1 MKAHHQ
7 HPRNTPRNIAHQ
19 ADHAGTS
26 PNRYSDVEPK
36 SNTIKSKIMSN
47 KKVII
52 GVAAGV
58 AALAVTAII
67 LKRKGYLD
75 GIADKATDFGK
86 KLKNRYNDTKEDA
99 HKKIDDIVSKSNQI
113 ADKAASEIKSATA

>member
-1 MKAHHQ
+1 MKTHHQ
-7 HPRNTPRNIAHQ
+7 NPRNTPRDFVHQ

-26 PNRYSDVEPK
+26 PNRYSNMEPK

-47 KKVII
+47 KKVIL

-58 AALAVTAII
+58 AALAITAII

-75 GIADKATDFGK
+75 GVAEKATDFGK
-86 KLKNRYNDTKEDA
+86 KIKDKYRDTKDDA
-99 HKKIDDIVSKSNQI
+99 HKRIDEIVSKSNQI